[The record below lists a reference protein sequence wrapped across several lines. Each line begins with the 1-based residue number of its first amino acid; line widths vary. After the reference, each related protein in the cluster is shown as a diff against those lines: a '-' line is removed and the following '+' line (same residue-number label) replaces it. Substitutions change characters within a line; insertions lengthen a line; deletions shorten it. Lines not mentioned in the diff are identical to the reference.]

1 MSKIKDEFF
10 DEFYGIDK
18 PLWHEPNPKVTSGG
32 NISNS
37 NTSNNRFG
45 NDCNCCDDT
54 PVRTITVDS
63 IGSECVEESIDKDFF
78 FNVCDAADE
87 LVDLLLSKH
96 EDYGPSNIALAPGG
110 PVNGLAV
117 RLHDKVARLAH
128 LTKSGIDPRDAAPK
142 HESLRDT
149 FMDIANYGIIGML
162 VLDGK
167 WDTE

>member
-1 MSKIKDEFF
+1 MASSKDSFF
-10 DEFYGIDK
+10 DEYYETYGLSK
-18 PLWHEPNPKVTSGG
+18 PVWNGVSETKDAERVTT
-32 NISNS
+32 NS
-37 NTSNNRFG
+37 SEDYYGSR
-45 NDCNCCDDT
+45 NDCDCCDDT
-54 PVRTITVDS
+54 LIWEPPTNRTSTADT
-63 IGSECVEESIDKDFF
+63 ELNKDFY
-78 FNVCDAADE
+78 FNVIDAADE

-128 LTKSGIDPRDAAPK
+128 LTSTGNDPK

-149 FMDIANYGIIGML
+149 FIDIANYGIIGLL

-167 WDTE
+167 WDKG

>member
-10 DEFYGIDK
+10 EEFYGIDT
-18 PLWHEPNPKVTSGG
+18 PLWHEPNPKVNNGG
-32 NISNS
+32 NITDSNPS
-37 NTSNNRFG
+37 DNRFG
-45 NDCNCCDDT
+45 NDCDCCDDT
-54 PVRTITVDS
+54 PVRFTTNSLSSSRVD
-63 IGSECVEESIDKDFF
+63 IRDEKDFYF
-78 FNVCDAADE
+78 DVIDAADE
-87 LVDLLLSKH
+87 LTDLLISKH

-128 LTKSGIDPRDAAPK
+128 LTKTGIDPK